1 MRKIAILFAVLISVL
16 NIWGQQDD
24 IALAQELKAIN
35 DLKTKQ
41 AEVVEQAKRVT
52 KIPEADRNAVDS
64 MLTSVFGKI
73 DMVMSACSRMPEDSE
88 LRSEALKAVSEF
100 VQAYNIAILDDKK
113 ENVQILSRKFL
124 GVVEKYDP
132 MFDDFYKRVQEYID
146 SNSAQEPEKEDPEA
160 PVAPVV
166 NSLKAENAV
175 EAQEVCEGNG
185 YEKILL
191 WISVALGLAGFIMG
205 LIALL
210 LANRAHARVNRR
222 KEELMETERRLTQM
236 INEIKPSGY
245 RGPVAAVTSLPA
257 QKPVQQRPPQRK
269 PQTPVRPAKYTEPVQ
284 KANVENEPS
293 TSSLF
298 ATVKAQSSFPEFFKV
313 AKENSGDKVYMLILD
328 RPDAEFAEFTI
339 APNMS
344 PDFMKSIIVDRDTY
358 LPPIFCQKSI
368 ESGNPTR
375 IEVLSKGKA
384 KKVDGKWLV
393 QDRMVI
399 RLV

>member
-16 NIWGQQDD
+16 NIRGQQDD
-24 IALAQELKAIN
+24 IALAHELKAIN

-41 AEVVEQAKRVT
+41 TEVVEQAKRIT
-52 KIPEADRNAVDS
+52 TIPEADRNAVDS
-64 MLTSVFGKI
+64 LLTSIFGKI

-88 LRSEALKAVSEF
+88 LRNVALKAVNEF

-166 NSLKAENAV
+166 NSQEAENAV
-175 EAQEVCEGNG
+175 EAQEVREGDG
-185 YEKILL
+185 YDKILL

-210 LANRAHARVNRR
+210 RANRAHARVNRR
-222 KEELMETERRLTQM
+222 KEELMETEWRLTQR

-245 RGPVAAVTSLPA
+245 RGSVAVPTSVPM
-257 QKPVQQRPPQRK
+257 QKPVQQRTPQRK
-269 PQTPVRPAKYTEPVQ
+269 PQTPVQPAKYTEPVQ
-284 KANVENEPS
+284 KAKVEKEPS
-293 TSSLF
+293 TSRLF
-298 ATVKAQSSFPEFFKV
+298 ATVKAQSSIPEFFKV
-313 AKENSGDKVYMLILD
+313 VGENNGDKVYMLILD

-358 LPPIFCQKSI
+358 LPPLFCQKSI